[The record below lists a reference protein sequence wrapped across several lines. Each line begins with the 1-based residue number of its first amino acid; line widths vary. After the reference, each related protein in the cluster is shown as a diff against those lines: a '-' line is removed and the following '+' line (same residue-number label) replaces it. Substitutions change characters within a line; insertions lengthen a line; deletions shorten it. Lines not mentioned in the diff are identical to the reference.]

1 MSSGKVIITL
11 LMLVKIKQ
19 IWLYKKRFYQ
29 NQRLIVEDWNFAKK
43 IGSKK
48 SDMCLVPDFAKNV
61 DLTNLKLDLEKL
73 NIDKLKTVSIDLR
86 KVNVIV
92 ENVLLKSRG

>member
-1 MSSGKVIITL
+1 
-11 LMLVKIKQ
+11 
-19 IWLYKKRFYQ
+19 
-29 NQRLIVEDWNFAKK
+29 
-43 IGSKK
+43 
-48 SDMCLVPDFAKNV
+48 MCLVPDFAKNV

>member
-1 MSSGKVIITL
+1 
-11 LMLVKIKQ
+11 
-19 IWLYKKRFYQ
+19 
-29 NQRLIVEDWNFAKK
+29 
-43 IGSKK
+43 
-48 SDMCLVPDFAKNV
+48 MCLVPDFAKNV
-61 DLTNLKLDLEKL
+61 DLTSLKLDLDKL